1 MKRFL
6 GGLPAPAF
14 ALFAAFAAFS
24 CYFAMYAFRKPF
36 TAAAFD
42 GMSFAGSDLTL
53 KTAFVLSQ
61 IIGYTLSKYIGVKVC
76 SESTRETRAGML
88 IKLVLA
94 SLAALVLFAVLP
106 GSWKV
111 VAMFLNGLPL
121 GMVWGLVVAY
131 LEGRRC
137 SDFVMAALC
146 GSFIV
151 ASAAV
156 KDVGR
161 WLMSGW
167 QISENW
173 MPAATGTLFLPV
185 FLLAVY
191 LLSSLPEPDE
201 ADKAARAP
209 RAAMDKTARH
219 AFLRRY
225 AMGMVL
231 LLVFYFFLTAYRDFR
246 DNYGVEIF
254 RSLGYGAD
262 QTGLF
267 TRSEI
272 PVAVA
277 SLAALALLNGTRNNR
292 LALML
297 TYGFMMLGMGVLVAA
312 TLAMTQG
319 RIEGLTWMICTG
331 LGAYL
336 AYVPINA
343 VLFERLMAA
352 TGSAGTAV
360 FGIQLADSIGYTGSA
375 LIQLFKDL
383 GNPSGTHLAYF
394 SSFSLALGI
403 GGFLLSAGGALYFY
417 RRTMVLVLEKRQ

>member
-1 MKRFL
+1 
-6 GGLPAPAF
+6 
-14 ALFAAFAAFS
+14 
-24 CYFAMYAFRKPF
+24 MYAFRKPF